1 VDSPAP
7 SFAKDIAPMLAPYR
21 PNMMWRFDL
30 ADYGAVKANA
40 PTIRDLIAGGQ
51 MPPPPL
57 PPLSVKQ
64 IAIFED
70 WVEGSCP
77 A

>member
-1 VDSPAP
+1 MNSPVP
-7 SFAKDIAPMLAPYR
+7 SFAKDIAPMFAPYR
-21 PNMMWRFDL
+21 LNMMWRFDL

-40 PTIRDLIAGGQ
+40 PTIRDLIAAGQ

-64 IAIFED
+64 IGIFRD